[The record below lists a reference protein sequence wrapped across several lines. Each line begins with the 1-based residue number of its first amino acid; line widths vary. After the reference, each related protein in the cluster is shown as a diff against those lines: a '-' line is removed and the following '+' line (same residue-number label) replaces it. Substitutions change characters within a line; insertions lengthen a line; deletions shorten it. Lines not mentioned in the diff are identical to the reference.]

1 LRSLYLI
8 LLSSCFVAI
17 IIRHKKL
24 PKPFELF
31 IPLLT
36 LSLAV
41 ELIRFFLD
49 ENNSISSFFFSIY
62 TPFEYSILSSFYFCV
77 IKNIKVR
84 YSILISIPIFIAI
97 SVYIQFFIQTQ
108 NFFYKYLDVL
118 VQSPLICLW
127 SLCVLF
133 QISVDESEMYI
144 KGNPVFWMAFG
155 NLIFFSG
162 SLFSYGF
169 GSYFLNLKHKDF
181 SDAIF
186 FFAKILNLILYVFYI
201 ISFTCSIRRK

>member
-8 LLSSCFVAI
+8 LLSTCFVI
-17 IIRHKKL
+17 IILRYNKL
-24 PKPFELF
+24 PKPFKLF
-31 IPLLT
+31 IPLLS
-36 LSLAV
+36 LGLAV
-41 ELIRFFLD
+41 ELIRFLLD
-49 ENNSISSFFFSIY
+49 IENPVSVFFFSIY
-62 TPFEYSILSSFYFCV
+62 TPFEYSILSFFYFWIIRNIK
-77 IKNIKVR
+77 IKNA
-84 YSILISIPIFIAI
+84 ILISIPVFIAV
-97 SVYIQFFIQTQ
+97 SVYIQFFIHAQ
-108 NFFYKYLDVL
+108 NFFYYYLDVL
-118 VQSPLICLW
+118 IESPLVCAW

-133 QISVDESEMYI
+133 QISVDESEIYVRN
-144 KGNPVFWMAFG
+144 NPVFWMTFG

-181 SDAIF
+181 SEAIF